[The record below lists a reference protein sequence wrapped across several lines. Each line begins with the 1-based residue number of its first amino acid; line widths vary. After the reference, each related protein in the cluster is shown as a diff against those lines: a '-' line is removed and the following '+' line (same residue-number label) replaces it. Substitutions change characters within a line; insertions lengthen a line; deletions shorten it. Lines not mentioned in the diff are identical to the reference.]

1 LPEQFSVGKSPR
13 RVFSGRMSQNMND
26 ATLLTRF
33 ARDGSADAFRELVA
47 RHTSLVYA
55 CALQRLRDVHAAQ
68 DVTQAVWIALA
79 LKAKDLRP
87 ATPLPGWLYKATRF
101 ACGKYQRGEQRR
113 KEREMRAFEQQQ
125 TDTDAASARQ
135 WDQLAPH
142 LQVALDAL
150 SSADREVV
158 LMRFYGKSSHRQIGE
173 CLNLSED
180 AAEKRVRRAL
190 DKLRRIF
197 GRRGVTLTGT
207 ALGGLLLAQAA
218 PAAPVALVTTASMTA
233 LAGVGG
239 TLVSST
245 PTLMLAKGAIH
256 MMFIAK
262 VKTAVLITATCVV
275 VTIAGVVV
283 AKQLA
288 ESNVTPA
295 QPVSVTPSG
304 TPTSAPVVAPLTP
317 SAPAANPAKSKTLEL
332 AVTANRMETELLPNG
347 KNARPVQLKFT
358 FTNHS
363 NQPIKLDTYM
373 LLHRLIRLRIEGP
386 SGGVVTALHET
397 TLRPLAPGASEFP
410 VVAPGET
417 FVYHDQPQLPSGHRF
432 STLDPADKF
441 RSLHY
446 AFSKPGVY
454 KIVVIYD
461 APSPVIYPGTEDAL
475 AKLGADSWTGR
486 LESEPLTIR
495 VQPAA
500 PAVAAPAVNEYVAQ
514 QMAQLWVTSLLQ
526 GRVDQVLA
534 VSDVPFGWGAREL
547 VGTEQELRAKI
558 EAVAQAKGMR
568 SRTAGAA
575 VFLKDKNALAA
586 ADQFHTI
593 NTTGLVFFRVM
604 TNTKPMTLAIKPGDQ
619 LKVVGFSD

>member
-1 LPEQFSVGKSPR
+1 MSASMDDASLLREFVER
-13 RVFSGRMSQNMND
+13 RSQ
-26 ATLLTRF
+26 
-33 ARDGSADAFRELVA
+33 SAFRQLVE
-47 RHTSLVYA
+47 RHTNLVYA
-55 CALQRLRDVHAAQ
+55 CALQRLHDAHAAQ
-68 DVTQAVWIALA
+68 DVAQAVFLTLA

-87 ATPLPGWLYKATRF
+87 ERPLAGWLFVTTGYVA
-101 ACGKYQRGEQRR
+101 GHYHRGEQRR
-113 KEREMRAFEQQQ
+113 KEREMRAVEHQIHADSPSSPAWEDIQCHLHAGLESLAADDRTALLLRFYENASHREIGSALRRSEE
-125 TDTDAASARQ
+125 TAKKRVNRALEKLRCFLANKGVVLSVTGLAGALTAHVASAAPPG
-135 WDQLAPH
+135 LATT
-142 LQVALDAL
+142 V
-150 SSADREVV
+150 SAAV
-158 LMRFYGKSSHRQIGE
+158 L
-173 CLNLSED
+173 
-180 AAEKRVRRAL
+180 
-190 DKLRRIF
+190 
-197 GRRGVTLTGT
+197 T
-207 ALGGLLLAQAA
+207 
-218 PAAPVALVTTASMTA
+218 
-233 LAGVGG
+233 GVGG
-239 TLVSST
+239 TLAAT
-245 PTLMLAKGAIH
+245 ETLMLAKGAIH

-295 QPVSVTPSG
+295 QPVPVTPSG

-397 TLRPLAPGASEFP
+397 TLHPLAPGASEFP

-593 NTTGLVFFRVM
+593 NTTGLVFIRVM